1 MSLNDYNILVV
12 DDEPGIVS
20 VMTKVLASELP
31 NRILTA
37 GTGSEA
43 MRILD
48 KEEIAVLLCDMYM
61 PGVDGIEVIK
71 YAKERNP
78 QMVSLLVTAQIERES
93 MVKAINEGGIWK
105 LVEKPWKPK
114 ELVMLVREALQ
125 RHDDDMRKR
134 DSFSDLAG
142 YVQAVLPGTPGMLPR
157 AKKISPVAMLKRIAN
172 RVRPRKINQKD
183 FPKVDERYRITR
195 LVKEGGTGSVYR
207 AEDNLLRM
215 PVAIKVL
222 YDRFSQD
229 QRFLSLLFDEARLA
243 MQLSH
248 KHIVR
253 LHNLQQTGDLYYL
266 VMEYIDGATF
276 REILR
281 KHGPLPPKTVLQV
294 ASISADALGYAHR
307 RKIFHRD
314 LKPDNLMLTKD
325 GVLKII
331 DFGLACL
338 SGVRRRDNT
347 VRGTPYYISPEEL
360 AGRNIDARSDLFSL
374 AVTVH
379 ELLVGRMPL
388 PEGQPPPDMF
398 SAVPVVSQRLPESV
412 RTVMEKAM
420 AQEQSQRYD
429 DVASFSEALR
439 QVLPEN

>member
-142 YVQAVLPGTPGMLPR
+142 YVQAVLPGTPGMLP
-157 AKKISPVAMLKRIAN
+157 I
-172 RVRPRKINQKD
+172 
-183 FPKVDERYRITR
+183 
-195 LVKEGGTGSVYR
+195 
-207 AEDNLLRM
+207 
-215 PVAIKVL
+215 
-222 YDRFSQD
+222 
-229 QRFLSLLFDEARLA
+229 
-243 MQLSH
+243 
-248 KHIVR
+248 
-253 LHNLQQTGDLYYL
+253 
-266 VMEYIDGATF
+266 
-276 REILR
+276 
-281 KHGPLPPKTVLQV
+281 
-294 ASISADALGYAHR
+294 
-307 RKIFHRD
+307 
-314 LKPDNLMLTKD
+314 
-325 GVLKII
+325 
-331 DFGLACL
+331 
-338 SGVRRRDNT
+338 
-347 VRGTPYYISPEEL
+347 
-360 AGRNIDARSDLFSL
+360 
-374 AVTVH
+374 
-379 ELLVGRMPL
+379 
-388 PEGQPPPDMF
+388 
-398 SAVPVVSQRLPESV
+398 
-412 RTVMEKAM
+412 
-420 AQEQSQRYD
+420 
-429 DVASFSEALR
+429 
-439 QVLPEN
+439 